1 MNHILWY
8 EKPASDWKNGLPVGT
23 GRLAGMVLGGIDTE
37 RIALNHEWLCL
48 GQHSNRINQDRSAFL
63 PQVRK
68 LLREEK
74 YKDATELSNIAWGGN
89 GGVSLT
95 PSEEDPFQP
104 AGDFCFSLNHKN
116 VTNYRRE
123 LDMEKAHVMITYDAD
138 GSHVTRTVIGDLI
151 HDLIV
156 VRLSCPDHPL
166 EGTFWLQRKE
176 DPRCDIT
183 NETGAATII
192 MHGHFHHGMSFCVKA
207 DFKINSGTI
216 TQLDDNR
223 LSIKDAKEIL
233 IFINIG
239 TDAKGILPLEECRRN
254 TLPVK
259 NWRRLYQDNIEEH
272 EASYGRLHLS
282 IPEQE
287 PSLPTNQR
295 IERFQSGMEDA
306 TLPVLFFNY
315 GRYLLTASS
324 ANGELPANLQGKWS
338 EELVPAWDCDY
349 HYEVNLQ
356 MNYWPIENGYLQ
368 EYFEPFIVH
377 MEKMVPYGRDAAKKL
392 YGCDG
397 IWFPLSSDIWGMAT
411 PETYGWSV
419 WVGVS
424 AWIAQHLWWHY
435 EYGQDLL
442 YLSQRAYPFMKEV
455 ATFYEN
461 FLEKDE
467 DGIYQ
472 IMPSQSPE
480 NRFEGTGDLPVSI
493 CTSSTIDVLLVMDLF
508 EHILQAAKLLKTD
521 LDKLELWQ
529 DILDHLP
536 NIKVGSKGQLLEWNQ
551 EFKEVEPNH
560 RHMSH
565 LFGVF
570 PGEEINEFR
579 TPDLFKAAR
588 ISLDQRISAG
598 GGYTGWS
605 RAWTACLYAR
615 FGEGDIAYQHLH
627 ALISDYATES
637 LLALHPPGI
646 FQIDGNLGG
655 TAAILEMLFQSYY
668 EEMDFLPALPSCW
681 PDGKITGIRGRG
693 GFTIDMEWKNG
704 QLTTA
709 RILSTVNHLCKIISR
724 GRTYVIRDSWGN
736 MVDYQMEDYYIYFHA
751 SENRMYFVHVLPTN
765 L

>member
-1 MNHILWY
+1 MNHMLWY
-8 EKPASDWKNGLPVGT
+8 EKPASEWKNGLPVGT
-23 GRLAGMVLGGIDTE
+23 GRLAGMVLGGIHTE

-74 YKDATELSNIAWGGN
+74 YREATELANQAWGGN
-89 GGVSLT
+89 GGVSQT

-104 AGDFCFSLNHKN
+104 AGDFCFSLIHKDI
-116 VTNYRRE
+116 TNYRRE
-123 LDMEKAHVMITYDAD
+123 LDMEKAHVEITYDAD
-138 GSHVTRTVIGDLI
+138 NGHVVRTVIGDRI

-156 VRLSCPDHPL
+156 VHLYCQEHPL
-166 EGTFWLQRKE
+166 EGTFWLQRE
-176 DPRCDIT
+176 PDSNCEISH
-183 NETGAATII
+183 ETGAATMI
-192 MHGHFHHGMSFCVKA
+192 MHGHFLHGMSFCVKA
-207 DFKINSGTI
+207 DFKITGGTI
-216 TQLDDNR
+216 TQTEDNR
-223 LSIKDAKEIL
+223 LFIKDAKEIL
-233 IFINIG
+233 VFINIG

-259 NWRRLYQDNIEEH
+259 SWRRLYQDNVEEH
-272 EASYGRLHLS
+272 ETSYGRLHFN
-282 IPEQE
+282 IFQQE
-287 PSLPTNQR
+287 PELPTNER
-295 IERFQSGMEDA
+295 IALYKQGKEDA

-338 EELVPAWDCDY
+338 EDFNPAWGCDY

-356 MNYWPIENGYLQ
+356 MNYWPIENGHLQ

-377 MEKMVPYGRDAAKKL
+377 MEKMVPYGQDAAKKL
-392 YGCDG
+392 YGCRG
-397 IWFPLSSDIWGMAT
+397 VWFPLSSDIWGMAT

-419 WVGVS
+419 WVGVG

-435 EYGQDLL
+435 EYSQDML

-455 ATFYEN
+455 AAFYED
-461 FLEKDE
+461 FLEEDE
-467 DGIYQ
+467 DGYYQ

-493 CTSSTIDVLLVMDLF
+493 CTSSTIDILLVTDLLN
-508 EHILQAAKLLKTD
+508 HTVQAAKLLKVD
-521 LDKLELWQ
+521 SEKVELWEH
-529 DILDHLP
+529 ILNHLP
-536 NIKVGSKGQLLEWNQ
+536 PLKIGSKGQLLEWNK

-570 PGEEINEFR
+570 PGEEINRYR
-579 TPDLFKAAR
+579 TPELFQAAR
-588 ISLDQRISAG
+588 VSLDQRISAG

-615 FGEGDIAYQHLH
+615 FSDGDIAYHHLH

-655 TAAILEMLFQSYY
+655 TAAILEMLLQSYY
-668 EEMDFLPALPSCW
+668 GELDFLPALPTCW
-681 PDGKITGIRGRG
+681 PDGKITGIRARG
-693 GFTIDMEWKNG
+693 GFTIDMEWSNG
-704 QLTTA
+704 KLTSA
-709 RILSTVNHLCKIISR
+709 RILSTVNQLCTILIK
-724 GRTYVIRDSWGN
+724 GRNYVIRDSWGN
-736 MVDYQMEDYYIYFHA
+736 KVVYQSNQYCIYFHA
-751 SENRMYFVHVLPTN
+751 SQNRMYFISVI
-765 L
+765 